1 MFDNAKFQELIDA
14 ERSTGEV
21 IAVDRF
27 IVMVKG
33 LETAA
38 AGSLVLFENGN
49 RGMVREVSADNVM
62 VLNMDAEDMPL
73 GSLVVIESDILEVGV
88 GDALIGRAVSAFGQ
102 PLDDKGPINLT
113 ETRPV
118 FATAPGVIERQQLN
132 ERLPTGTAMVD
143 LLFPVVLGQRIA
155 VLGDSKVGKST
166 FLSSLAVN
174 QLGCDRIVIYVLISK
189 RQVDVDNLIMR
200 LEATGA
206 IKHTI
211 VVIASVFDSLVQSYL
226 APYTACAMG
235 EYFWQTGRDAIMI
248 YDDLSS
254 HAKIYR
260 ELSLLSQGNPGR
272 DSYPGDMFYA
282 HSSLLERAGKLA
294 SNGKTLSALPVV
306 LTPNDDITAY
316 LSTSIMSITDG
327 QIIFDLETYRRGIRP
342 AVNVGL
348 SVSRVGGRV
357 ENAREKELTGKLFK
371 KLADYRQAAEFS
383 HFGSELASESL
394 ADLELGKN
402 IYDTFKQPPEEIY
415 TMNEQGLMLGTVIKS
430 EGKIKLNID
439 SMKRQARELAKQ
451 VQKEED
457 IEPGIQKL
465 LTDNTV
471 QGAKPGVQPTI
482 SKPST
487 PPAAVASPSI
497 PTEAKSTDTPTAPVE
512 DDTTK
517 GKK

>member
-1 MFDNAKFQELIDA
+1 MFDNAKFQQLVEADQP
-14 ERSTGEV
+14 TGEV

-27 IVMVKG
+27 IVLVKG

-49 RGMVREVSADNVM
+49 HGMVREVSAEHVM
-62 VLNMDAEDMPL
+62 ILNMDGEDMAL
-73 GSLVVIESDILEVGV
+73 GSLVVIESEIMEVGV
-88 GDALIGRAVSAFGQ
+88 GDALVGRVVSAFGQ
-102 PLDDKGPINLT
+102 PLDGKGPISLT

-118 FATAPGVIERQQLN
+118 FAKAPGVIERQQLN

-155 VLGDSKVGKST
+155 VLGDSKVGKTT
-166 FLSSLAVN
+166 FLTSLTVN
-174 QLGCDRIVIYVLISK
+174 QIGSSRIVIYVLISK
-189 RQVDVDNLIMR
+189 RQVDVDNLLMR

-206 IKHTI
+206 LNHTI

-226 APYTACAMG
+226 VPYTACAMG
-235 EYFWQTGRDAIMI
+235 EYFWQSGRDAVMI

-294 SNGKTLSALPVV
+294 SNGKTLSALPVI

-327 QIIFDLETYRRGIRP
+327 QIIFDLETYRKGVRP

-394 ADLELGKN
+394 ADLELGKG
-402 IYDTFKQPPEEIY
+402 IYEAFKQTPEQIY
-415 TMNEQGLMLGTVIKS
+415 SMNEQGLMLGTIIES
-430 EGKIKLNID
+430 AGKIKLNVD
-439 SMKRQARELAKQ
+439 QMKRQAIELAKQ
-451 VQKEED
+451 VASESD
-457 IEPGIQKL
+457 ITLGIQTL
-465 LTDNTV
+465 LADNTV
-471 QGAKPGVQPTI
+471 QG
-482 SKPST
+482 S
-487 PPAAVASPSI
+487 AAI
-497 PTEAKSTDTPTAPVE
+497 KPTAPAVVAPNDSKDAKSGSNPKTE
-512 DDTTK
+512 SK
-517 GKK
+517 PAEAAKK